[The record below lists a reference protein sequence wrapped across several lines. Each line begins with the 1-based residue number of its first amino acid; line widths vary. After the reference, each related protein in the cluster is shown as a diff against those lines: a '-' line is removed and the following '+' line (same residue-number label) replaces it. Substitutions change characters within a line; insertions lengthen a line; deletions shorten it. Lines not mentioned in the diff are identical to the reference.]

1 MEQVIMCVVYEFKVG
16 FVELVEEFE
25 MVSYEFKVGKD
36 KGQVFCD
43 MFECCGVQD
52 IDSFVIVLI

>member
-1 MEQVIMCVVYEFKVG
+1 MCVVYEFKVG

-36 KGQVFCD
+36 KG
-43 MFECCGVQD
+43 
-52 IDSFVIVLI
+52 